1 MAENLTGETVLIAG
15 AGGGMGRAIA
25 IAAAKAGADV
35 ILLGRTAASLAE
47 TAAAVGGIKLSVVAD
62 ASDAAAL
69 ATALKPHAALLE
81 TVSVLVNSIGTNIVE
96 RSFDRLTPQSWAS
109 MLDANLTAAFNLSQL
124 VVPSMRLHRKGL
136 IIHISSTAARKPD
149 LSGAAYQASKAG
161 VMALTHAIMEEEWA
175 NGIRATSILP
185 GMTDTSL
192 LDRRPVPVSA
202 ETRATALQPEDIAAA
217 CMFVMQLPAR
227 AHVSEIHLQPSR
239 R

>member
-1 MAENLTGETVLIAG
+1 MGEDVAGETIFIAG

-25 IAAAKAGADV
+25 IAAAQAGADL
-35 ILLGRTAASLAE
+35 ILLGRSADGLAKTAA
-47 TAAAVGGIKLSVVAD
+47 TAGRAKLSIVAD

-69 ATALKPHAALLE
+69 ATALKPHATLLE
-81 TVSVLVNSIGTNIVE
+81 KVDVLVNAIGTNIVE
-96 RSFDRLTPQSWAS
+96 RSFDRLTPQSWAA

-124 VVPSMRLHRKGL
+124 VLPSMRVNRKGL
-136 IIHISSTAARKPD
+136 IVHISSTAARKPD

-185 GMTDTSL
+185 GMTNTPL
-192 LDRRPVPVSA
+192 LDRRPVPVSPEA
-202 ETRATALQPEDIAAA
+202 RAAALQPEDIAAA

>member
-1 MAENLTGETVLIAG
+1 MGEDVAGETIFIAG

-25 IAAAKAGADV
+25 IAAAKAGADL
-35 ILLGRTAASLAE
+35 ILLGRSADGLAK
-47 TAAAVGGIKLSVVAD
+47 TAAAAGRAKLSIVAD

-69 ATALKPHAALLE
+69 AAALKPHATHLE
-81 TVSVLVNSIGTNIVE
+81 KVGVLVNAIGTNIVE
-96 RSFDRLTPQSWAS
+96 RSFDRLTPQSWAA

-124 VVPSMRLHRKGL
+124 VLPSMRANRKGL
-136 IIHISSTAARKPD
+136 IIHVSSTAARKPD

-185 GMTDTSL
+185 GMTNTPL
-192 LDRRPVPVSA
+192 LDRRPVPVTPEA
-202 ETRATALQPEDIAAA
+202 RAAALQPEDIAAA

-227 AHVSEIHLQPSR
+227 AYVSEIHLQPSR